1 MNPAV
6 NIPRGLFALL
16 LLTTAIT
23 KLLDMPG
30 FYKHPAQTAGLKN
43 QAKLK
48 TMRPA
53 ENPAHTP
60 ASSGMIRRA
69 RSIPSRLAF
78 IALIVFG
85 LIAQIAGGA
94 AAPHDA
100 QEIVFTSW
108 LFHAGDNPQWRKPGI
123 DETGW
128 HPIEVPGNWQA
139 QGLGSASGLGWYRA
153 HVNLDGQDYGGDL
166 GVSLGRIFDAD
177 QAFFNGVPIG
187 SEGKIG
193 AQMIAAQDKTRT
205 YLIPPEAI
213 RAGDGNVLAVRVKNI
228 HPAAGIVSG
237 PIGLGSYSMLSM
249 EADGIDSS
257 VKVFQGMIIGLFLV
271 LILFSIFLYLNGL
284 RDKTNVYFGLFLIV
298 ITAATFLDSLYLYDL
313 GLKTALVQRMV
324 YALQCA
330 APIVLLL
337 FVATVIGG
345 RVTTSE
351 KAGMLITALLAC
363 LSLISP
369 IRFELLTRPL
379 ALEQVDLVRANAWGT
394 LAIGVM
400 IAARGLLSALRGF
413 KGGLTIAIAASL
425 PLLGGLL
432 SQYSRLLAGGVDP
445 ILIGIVLM
453 ILLFLFAV
461 AGRFFDLTQRLQ
473 GLTRHLTNV
482 QAMER
487 ERLSRELHDS
497 LGQTLVSF
505 QLNLKLAGEQV
516 KHPLLT
522 NMLAEV
528 SASIRR
534 LDDTLQGLRP
544 TELKHA
550 DLCAVIERQ
559 CRRIQEAAEI
569 KIDVHARCA
578 RPMSEDLKENLFR
591 IFQEALNNCIKH
603 AHARHV
609 TVSLSQTRDQVE
621 LRIVD
626 DGTGFD
632 PKSVQ
637 SDGLGMLTMRERAH
651 LLGAR
656 LAVESPPGAGTT
668 VRVEAPLND

>member
-1 MNPAV
+1 MDRKPV
-6 NIPRGLFALL
+6 
-16 LLTTAIT
+16 
-23 KLLDMPG
+23 
-30 FYKHPAQTAGLKN
+30 
-43 QAKLK
+43 
-48 TMRPA
+48 
-53 ENPAHTP
+53 
-60 ASSGMIRRA
+60 RA
-69 RSIPSRLAF
+69 REPCLSDTCRTDCVDPRKPARAPAPIGMLKGSVIVPLTLVL
-78 IALIVFG
+78 IALIVAD
-85 LIAQIAGGA
+85 LSSHTADGA
-94 AAPHDA
+94 AAPNNPN
-100 QEIVFTSW
+100 EISFSSW
-108 LFHAGDNPQWRKPGI
+108 LFRAGDNPQWRKPGI

-128 HPIEVPGNWQA
+128 RPIEVPGNWHA
-139 QGLGSASGLGWYRA
+139 QGLESASGLGWYRA
-153 HVNLDGQDYGGDL
+153 HVHIGEQDYGDDL

-177 QAFFNGVPIG
+177 QSFFNGVPIG
-187 SEGKIG
+187 SEGRIG
-193 AQMIAAQDKTRT
+193 AQMIAAQGKTRT
-205 YLIPPEAI
+205 YRIPPGAI
-213 RAGDGNVLAVRVKNI
+213 RPGDDNVLAVRVKNI

-284 RDKTNVYFGLFLIV
+284 RDRTNVYFGLFLVV
-298 ITAATFLDSLYLYDL
+298 ITTATFLDSLYLYDL

-345 RVTTSE
+345 RVTAVE
-351 KAGMLITALLAC
+351 KASMSIMALLAC
-363 LSLISP
+363 LSLLP
-369 IRFELLTRPL
+369 PMRFELLTRAL
-379 ALEQVDLVRANAWGT
+379 ALEQVHIVRATEWGT
-394 LAIGVM
+394 LVIGVL
-400 IAARGLLSALRGF
+400 IAGRGLLSASRGF

-445 ILIGIVLM
+445 ILVGIVIM

-487 ERLSRELHDS
+487 ERLSRDLHDS

-522 NMLAEV
+522 DMLTEV
-528 SASIRR
+528 SASIRH

-550 DLCAVIERQ
+550 NLCAVIERQ
-559 CRRIQEAAEI
+559 CRRIQETAGIA
-569 KIDVHARCA
+569 IDVHARCA
-578 RPMSEDLKENLFR
+578 RPMSEYLKENLFR

-603 AHARHV
+603 ARASRI
-609 TVSLSQTRDQVE
+609 TVSVSQVRDRVE
-621 LRIVD
+621 LRVID
-626 DGTGFD
+626 DGTGLD
-632 PKSVQ
+632 PKSAQ

-651 LLGAR
+651 LIGAR
-656 LAVESPPGAGTT
+656 LAVDSKPGVGTT
-668 VRVEAPLND
+668 VRIEAPLND